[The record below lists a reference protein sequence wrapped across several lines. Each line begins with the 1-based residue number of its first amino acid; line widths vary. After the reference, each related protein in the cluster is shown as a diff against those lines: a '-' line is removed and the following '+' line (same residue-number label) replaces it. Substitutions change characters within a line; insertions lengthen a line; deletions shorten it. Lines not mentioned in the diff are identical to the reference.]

1 MGVGT
6 LANSQFHRVMS
17 EDGPENFYFEILEE
31 VEKDK
36 LRERESY
43 YISWFK
49 SDKFGLNTLSG
60 DKK

>member
-1 MGVGT
+1 
-6 LANSQFHRVMS
+6 MS

-60 DKK
+60 DKNK